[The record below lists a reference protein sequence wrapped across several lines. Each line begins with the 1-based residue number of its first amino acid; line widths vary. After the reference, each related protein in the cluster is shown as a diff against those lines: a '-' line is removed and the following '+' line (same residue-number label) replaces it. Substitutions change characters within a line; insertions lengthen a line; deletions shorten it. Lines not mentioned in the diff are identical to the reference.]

1 MNSRMASFDCADLY
15 REHAFLSLTPEG
27 DESARARAKH
37 AVFAIVPK
45 ASGAIS
51 GDRDLSHVT
60 LRP

>member
-27 DESARARAKH
+27 
-37 AVFAIVPK
+37 
-45 ASGAIS
+45 
-51 GDRDLSHVT
+51 RDLSHIR